1 MEKELPLGK
10 CDFFH
15 NEQTLS
21 FDNWKQIAIE
31 TWHFFFTF
39 MSLWIIKKN
48 SNLATLNCREVFLL
62 KEEYL
67 RQEPK

>member
-1 MEKELPLGK
+1 MAKELPLGK
-10 CDFFH
+10 CDFLH

-21 FDNWKQIAIE
+21 FDNWKQIAWNL
-31 TWHFFFTF
+31 TFFFTF
-39 MSLWIIKKN
+39 MPLWIIKKN